1 MTAALPPER
10 RVRLTKLLGLLGSD
24 HVGERAN
31 AGAMADKLLREAGLT
46 WESLLNGAAERKP
59 PPAYDPWE
67 LSPPPTPYWR
77 KVTPLILVGDG
88 LTAWERNF
96 LEGLLARW
104 DGDLTPKQQK
114 AFDRIYRA
122 YQARP

>member
-31 AGAMADKLLREAGLT
+31 AGAMADKLIREAGLT

-67 LSPPPTPYWR
+67 IVAATNSVLAE
-77 KVTPLILVGDG
+77 GDAAHSRG
-88 LTAWERNF
+88 
-96 LEGLLARW
+96 
-104 DGDLTPKQQK
+104 
-114 AFDRIYRA
+114 
-122 YQARP
+122 